1 MKILVI
7 SDIHG
12 NAEALAAVLNKEQDA
27 DATVFLGDALLTGS
41 QPNETISLMKN
52 LSGILVTGPHDLDL
66 LEPDRFA
73 QWPDNFKAWT
83 NWIIEILTPESASFL
98 KSLKQEGEYTLGELR
113 MYLTHGELAG
123 KVRHVLPDATDN
135 HMASL
140 AAGNDSPMVLFGHS
154 HIQFTREI
162 NGQQFINPGSIGQ
175 NRCGHVLACYGLI
188 EDGVYRACQ
197 VEYDPAPWVEA
208 LEGIEALDPF
218 PDFRNWVK
226 QGLLTGYGVGEQEP
240 WTRFSQEGYF

>member
-12 NAEALAAVLNKEQDA
+12 NAAALAAVLNKERDA

-41 QPNETISLMKN
+41 QPNETISLMKD

-73 QWPDNFKAWT
+73 LWPDNFKAWT
-83 NWIIEILTPESASFL
+83 NWIIEILTPEAASFL
-98 KSLKQEGEYTLGELR
+98 KSLKLEGEYTLGGLR

-123 KVRHVLPDATDN
+123 KVRHVLPDATDD
-135 HMASL
+135 HVASL
-140 AAGNDSPMVLFGHS
+140 TAGNDSPMVLFGHS

-208 LEGIEALDPF
+208 LEGIKPLDPF
-218 PDFRNWVK
+218 PDFREWVK
-226 QGLLTGYGVGEQEP
+226 QGLLTGYGVGKQEP